1 MKVTLPAGGA
11 TTDDN
16 TLWASLK
23 AIAKQKGADK
33 MQDTATAEL
42 TKSKWQTLTAG
53 VSTPQLVLTL
63 ATDRKIEGKTADSF
77 KVIIDKL
84 SEMTPPVSEQDGQ
97 IMNMRQAA
105 IELMIKAEVDP
116 SEHFVAPKQSVELVR
131 KPC

>member
-1 MKVTLPAGGA
+1 
-11 TTDDN
+11 
-16 TLWASLK
+16 
-23 AIAKQKGADK
+23 

-84 SEMTPPVSEQDGQ
+84 SGMTPPVSEQDGQ